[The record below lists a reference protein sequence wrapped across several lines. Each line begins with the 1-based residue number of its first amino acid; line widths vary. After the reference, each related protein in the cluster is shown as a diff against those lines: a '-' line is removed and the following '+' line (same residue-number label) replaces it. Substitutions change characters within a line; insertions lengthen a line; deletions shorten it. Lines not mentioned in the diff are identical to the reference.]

1 MFYPARIML
10 RHFLRDPDAAQELFE
25 CYIGIVDFR
34 RYCITVFR
42 QVDLMVS
49 CTRIRFP
56 DASLRNAMET
66 LGFLTPNAVHTSI
79 DLLLGAGRIYRD
91 LQ

>member
-25 CYIGIVDFR
+25 CYIGIVDFG

-42 QVDLMVS
+42 QVDLMVFMYPNQIPR
-49 CTRIRFP
+49 CQF
-56 DASLRNAMET
+56 AERNGNT
-66 LGFLTPNAVHTSI
+66 GFLDPQCRPYIH
-79 DLLLGAGRIYRD
+79 
-91 LQ
+91 